1 MSYKFKV
8 WDIVRRTWESN
19 EWVIKWELYEVA
31 EFNALYDTLKIKW
44 YNYGWFSSTRFELC
58 PYAILPLETPYIVP
72 EPINQLTPPIMSM
85 NYFHTAVLIK
95 CDSSPATSIGANY
108 KELVP
113 YAVRTARDIG
123 DMRDTLVRELKKG
136 IETSDCQFLISNVF

>member
-1 MSYKFKV
+1 MSEKFKV
-8 WDIVRRTWESN
+8 WDLVVRTWDSN
-19 EWVIKWELYEVA
+19 EWIVRWWIYEVD
-31 EFNALYDTLKIKW
+31 EITKYGTLSLKW
-44 YNYGWFSSTRFELC
+44 YGYSWFSAERFELHQ
-58 PYAILPLETPYIVP
+58 
-72 EPINQLTPPIMSM
+72 PIYHIDSNLSKSPAQFLTPPIMSM

-95 CDSSPATSIGANY
+95 CHSSSATSIDANY

>member
-8 WDIVRRTWESN
+8 WDIVRRTWAST
-19 EWVIKWELYEVA
+19 EWAIKWELYEVS
-31 EFNALYDTLKIKW
+31 EVNALYDTLILKW
-44 YNYGWFSSTRFELC
+44 YNYGWFSAERFELHQ
-58 PYAILPLETPYIVP
+58 
-72 EPINQLTPPIMSM
+72 PINHIDYNLSKSPAQFLTLPIMSM

-95 CDSSPATSIGANY
+95 SHSSSATSIDANY

-113 YAVRTARDIG
+113 YAVRTAKNIW